1 MLCRNNTFEYH
12 KVSQEQITK
21 PLPEGIK
28 LDVRIIIFGQNAVM
42 STFTEDSVNSTII
55 SSPEVANSLR
65 SLFIS
70 IWNQSPTDLPGH
82 PDRNIQLNF

>member
-12 KVSQEQITK
+12 KVSKEQITK